1 MAAKTTDQRR
11 MGAMTVISS
20 LILVA
25 MIVWAGWS
33 FALVSLGLVRDY
45 DPHIEYDEA
54 PHFGYDIPWAGGQ
67 TDWWNYT
74 YAPLNETFPD
84 DILDQLDNVLF
95 YVAPEDPPQ
104 LWRSTAYDEYDGSSW
119 AKTDTTQWSVGDG
132 NIDSSEAT

>member
-1 MAAKTTDQRR
+1 

-54 PHFGYDIPWAGGQ
+54 PNFGYNINWSGGQ
-67 TDWWNYT
+67 ATWWDNINYT
-74 YAPLNETFPD
+74 DVPLDQQLPED
-84 DILDQLDNVLF
+84 LLDQLDNILF

-119 AKTDTTQWSVGDG
+119 TKTSTTQWSVGDG
-132 NIDSSEAT
+132 TIDSW